1 MPQLSLPTG
10 ITIEYETFGNP
21 VDPALLLISGFS
33 AQLTSWHENLCK
45 LFAAQNFHVVR
56 FDNRDCGL
64 STKLD
69 GVVVNTTAVITAA
82 LMEEPIP
89 EVPYTL
95 THMAADA
102 MGVLDGLGIAK
113 AHVMGA
119 SMGGMIA
126 QTVAIE
132 HPHRVLSLTSVM
144 SQPGEPEVGQPTP
157 EAMESFFTAPPTS
170 REEYLD
176 SSASWLVWH
185 SKKYRDAQR
194 TRAQAAVDFD
204 RSFYPEG
211 GPRQLAA
218 IYASGRRSEGLAKLT
233 MPTLVLHGLDDTLIA
248 PDGGERT
255 AEIIP
260 GAKLVMLEDMGHDLP
275 EALWPRYVSE
285 FLELTARV

>member
-21 VDPALLLISGFS
+21 ADPALLLISGFS

-255 AEIIP
+255 AQIIP

-275 EALWPRYVSE
+275 EPLWPRYVSE

>member
-170 REEYLD
+170 RE
-176 SSASWLVWH
+176 AF
-185 SKKYRDAQR
+185 KKI
-194 TRAQAAVDFD
+194 
-204 RSFYPEG
+204 S
-211 GPRQLAA
+211 
-218 IYASGRRSEGLAKLT
+218 RRSTYACASCG
-233 MPTLVLHGLDDTLIA
+233 
-248 PDGGERT
+248 
-255 AEIIP
+255 
-260 GAKLVMLEDMGHDLP
+260 
-275 EALWPRYVSE
+275 
-285 FLELTARV
+285 

>member
-10 ITIEYETFGNP
+10 ITIEYETFGEASQ
-21 VDPALLLISGFS
+21 PALLLISGFS
-33 AQLTSWHENLCK
+33 AQLTSWNENLCK
-45 LFAAQNFHVVR
+45 LFAAQGFHVIR

-69 GVVVNTTAVITAA
+69 GVVVDTTAVITAA

-89 EVPYTL
+89 AVPYTL
-95 THMAADA
+95 SHMAGDA
-102 MGVLDGLGIAK
+102 VGVLDGLGIAK

-157 EAMESFFTAPPTS
+157 EAMESFFTPPPTT
-170 REEYLD
+170 REDYLD
-176 SSASWLVWH
+176 SSATWLVWH
-185 SKKYRDAQR
+185 SKKYRDAER
-194 TRAQAAVDFD
+194 TRKQAAIDFD

-218 IYASGRRSEGLAKLT
+218 IYASGRRAEGLQKLT
-233 MPTLVLHGLDDTLIA
+233 MPVTVVHGLDDTLIA
-248 PDGGERT
+248 PDGGELT
-255 AEIIP
+255 AQLIP

-275 EALWPRYVSE
+275 EPLWPRYVSE
-285 FLELTARV
+285 FLELAARV